1 MDTQNTGMEQLAQT
15 VTDAAAT
22 AASRHAPS
30 PEFATA
36 IAQAVVAALDVSI
49 VQVVE
54 ATFQRLIQQQQQQ
67 QQQPQQQQQQQ
78 HQQQQQQ
85 SHPYI

>member
-78 HQQQQQQ
+78 QNNN
-85 SHPYI
+85 